1 MTASLPGSYEDLVK
15 NYRSNTPMVDIFESK
30 KAKVEKWTHR
40 KKNGGDV
47 WVKLI
52 ENRGRWETC
61 RSALK
66 ELNRF
71 LIPWCEFEHESKL
84 YCVMEGGAQTVYSIF
99 QATDQIL
106 SEFLAEALSFGLRF
120 LCACVRASV
129 MYVDIK
135 PLNMVCSAVYGF
147 RMIDLDS
154 FLFIDDITV
163 EALEDPSI
171 VPATIYG
178 INYKFYK
185 YSTLF
190 DHALF
195 HLLYTFVKLY
205 VGEDDVF
212 KGVECPTIFKP
223 GGDAGSPVAF
233 GRMIVCQ
240 NDAYDEHHPFHEA
253 IKRGNFLQ
261 TDFTEL
267 IVKIYKDNMAQAK
280 AATDI
285 IKQGQIPNLKTV
297 RNVCKLT
304 SEKDT
309 RHLCS

>member
-1 MTASLPGSYEDLVK
+1 
-15 NYRSNTPMVDIFESK
+15 MVNIFESK
-30 KAKVEKWTHR
+30 AVKVEKWTHR
-40 KKNGGDV
+40 ENDGDV
-47 WVKLI
+47 WVKLVS
-52 ENRGRWETC
+52 NRKQWETC
-61 RSALK
+61 RPALK

-71 LIPWCEFEHESKL
+71 LIPWREFEHESKL

-99 QATDQIL
+99 QSTDL
-106 SEFLAEALSFGLRF
+106 LLGAFLAEALSFGLRF
-120 LCACVRASV
+120 LCACMKAGV

-135 PLNMVCSAVYGF
+135 PLNMVCSEVYGF

-154 FLFIDDITV
+154 FLSVDDITV

-178 INYKFYK
+178 INSKFYK

-205 VGEDDVF
+205 IGGDDVF
-212 KGVECPTIFKP
+212 KGVECPTIFRP
-223 GGDAGSPVAF
+223 NGGGSPVGF
-233 GRMIVCQ
+233 ERMIMCK
-240 NDAYDEHHPFHEA
+240 NIAYDENHPFHEA
-253 IKRGNFLQ
+253 IRRGNFLQ

-285 IKQGQIPNLKTV
+285 IMNGQIPDLKTV
-297 RNVCKLT
+297 RSVCKLT

-309 RHLCS
+309 MHLCS